1 MFLEVGTEPKVILRS
16 GYLYRQEHLYRKE
29 GGKKDN
35 LHLPLVAT
43 WAGKSY

>member
-1 MFLEVGTEPKVILRS
+1 MFLEVGIKSKVILKS
-16 GYLYRQEHLYRKE
+16 GYLYQQEHLYRKR